1 MSDYAPEIL
10 ARLQRT
16 EFAIAKA
23 FFAFCQEHGIPAVSL
38 YGTVLGAVRHGGF
51 IPWDDDMDVGLL
63 RQDYQKLLSL
73 KDQLP
78 GELELLCPEYTPG
91 YTLTFA
97 KLCLKNTTFIEAS
110 HQERAYHSGI
120 YIDIYPLDF
129 APEEEAEQRRQQRRC
144 FLYARLTA
152 LAQYR
157 NPSLPEGATGLQAAA
172 MRVACFLG
180 HGLLRLT
187 GQTRTRMY
195 RRYLRWATRYGD
207 NGLLVDV
214 ADMRPQDT
222 LLPAPLFFP
231 ASSLPFMDGELPVP
245 ADSHAYLKAYYHDY
259 MRLPAPEE
267 RHNHP
272 PAVLKFEE
280 DAS

>member
-23 FFAFCQEHGIPAVSL
+23 FFSFCQEHGIPAVSL

-157 NPSLPEGATGLQAAA
+157 NPSLPEGAPGLQAAA
-172 MRVACFLG
+172 MRVAWSKPAA
-180 HGLLRLT
+180 
-187 GQTRTRMY
+187 RM
-195 RRYLRWATRYGD
+195 LSA
-207 NGLLVDV
+207 
-214 ADMRPQDT
+214 MRPASPSVKEAS
-222 LLPAPLFFP
+222 LKAWSKAARA
-231 ASSLPFMDGELPVP
+231 ASSRLSRYMRRGGVSLPSRTSPPEGLPVMLWG
-245 ADSHAYLKAYYHDY
+245 AKSRASSTIWKA
-259 MRLPAPEE
+259 MPMFSP
-267 RHNHP
+267 
-272 PAVLKFEE
+272 
-280 DAS
+280 

>member
-1 MSDYAPEIL
+1 
-10 ARLQRT
+10 
-16 EFAIAKA
+16 
-23 FFAFCQEHGIPAVSL
+23 
-38 YGTVLGAVRHGGF
+38 
-51 IPWDDDMDVGLL
+51 
-63 RQDYQKLLSL
+63 
-73 KDQLP
+73 
-78 GELELLCPEYTPG
+78 
-91 YTLTFA
+91 
-97 KLCLKNTTFIEAS
+97 
-110 HQERAYHSGI
+110 
-120 YIDIYPLDF
+120 
-129 APEEEAEQRRQQRRC
+129 
-144 FLYARLTA
+144 
-152 LAQYR
+152 
-157 NPSLPEGATGLQAAA
+157 

>member
-1 MSDYAPEIL
+1 MADYAPETL
-10 ARLQRT
+10 QRLQRT

-23 FFAFCQEHGIPAVSL
+23 FFTFCHENGIAAVSL

-63 RQDYQKLLSL
+63 REDYNKLLAL
-73 KDQLP
+73 RDRLP
-78 GELELLCPEYTPG
+78 RELELLCPEYTPG

-97 KLCLKNTTFIEAS
+97 KLCRRNTTFLEAS
-110 HQERAYHSGI
+110 HQERTYHCGI
-120 YIDIYPLDF
+120 YIDIFPLDF

-144 FLYARLTA
+144 FLYARLTT

-157 NPSLPEGATGLQAAA
+157 NPSLPEGVTGLRAVPL
-172 MRVACFLG
+172 RLACLLG

-187 GQTRTRMY
+187 GQNRERMY
-195 RRYLRWATRYGD
+195 RRYLRWATKYPD
-207 NGLLVDV
+207 AGLLVDV

-222 LLPAPLFFP
+222 LLPTPLLFP
-231 ASSLPFMDGELPVP
+231 ASSLPFMEGELPVP
-245 ADSHAYLKAYYHDY
+245 ADSHAYLTAYYHDY

-280 DAS
+280 DTP

>member
-23 FFAFCQEHGIPAVSL
+23 FFSFCQEHGIPAVSL

-73 KDQLP
+73 RDQLP

-180 HGLLRLT
+180 HGCCASPVRRGCGCTAAICAGQPATGITAYWWMWRTCGPRIRCCPRRCFSRRPRCPSWTANCPFPQTATLT
-187 GQTRTRMY
+187 
-195 RRYLRWATRYGD
+195 
-207 NGLLVDV
+207 
-214 ADMRPQDT
+214 
-222 LLPAPLFFP
+222 
-231 ASSLPFMDGELPVP
+231 
-245 ADSHAYLKAYYHDY
+245 
-259 MRLPAPEE
+259 
-267 RHNHP
+267 
-272 PAVLKFEE
+272 
-280 DAS
+280 